1 MVRLAQPWSMRYML
15 VDGHGNFGSIDGDSP
30 ASMRYTEVRQQK
42 MMQEMVKDINKNTVD
57 FIPNFDGEEK
67 EPSVLPS
74 RFPNLLVNGSY
85 GIAVGF
91 ATNLAPHNLGEV
103 VDGIIYQIDNPDC
116 TTKELMQFIKAPDFP
131 TGTNIINPEDLEQI
145 YTSGHGKIIT
155 RATYH
160 LETIQ
165 LDLKGNKQRECIVFT
180 DVPYQ
185 VTKTR
190 LITTIDEKIHDTK
203 KIVKGKEQIIKAVIP
218 EIESILDESDRN
230 GIRIVVTP
238 RKQANIQTILHKLY
252 KYTPIQN
259 NFNINNTVLIDNF
272 PCENVPLKVLITHYI
287 FHQQDVLKRRTT
299 FDKIQAEKSL
309 RSEERRVGKECRSR
323 WSPYH

>member
-1 MVRLAQPWSMRYML
+1 
-15 VDGHGNFGSIDGDSP
+15 
-30 ASMRYTEVRQQK
+30 

-145 YTSGHGKIIT
+145 
-155 RATYH
+155 
-160 LETIQ
+160 
-165 LDLKGNKQRECIVFT
+165 
-180 DVPYQ
+180 
-185 VTKTR
+185 
-190 LITTIDEKIHDTK
+190 
-203 KIVKGKEQIIKAVIP
+203 
-218 EIESILDESDRN
+218 
-230 GIRIVVTP
+230 
-238 RKQANIQTILHKLY
+238 
-252 KYTPIQN
+252 
-259 NFNINNTVLIDNF
+259 
-272 PCENVPLKVLITHYI
+272 
-287 FHQQDVLKRRTT
+287 
-299 FDKIQAEKSL
+299 